1 MIIKLFCL
9 FLFVPISPTP
19 STGILVF
26 ATYPHMAQMI
36 IYLIFSSKSPH
47 FLKYNFSQRKK
58 TFLKEKVNVTPMEN
72 HFHLLETE
80 DMHQQTLK

>member
-26 ATYPHMAQMI
+26 ATYPHMA
-36 IYLIFSSKSPH
+36 
-47 FLKYNFSQRKK
+47 
-58 TFLKEKVNVTPMEN
+58 
-72 HFHLLETE
+72 
-80 DMHQQTLK
+80 